1 MKKEKSKCE
10 KCNKDAVIVEDEK
23 YYCALHYC
31 YKHKIPKLSIQINQ
45 RRKRHERT
53 TTNTNI

>member
-1 MKKEKSKCE
+1 MIKCKDCKSKAIIIDDKE
-10 KCNKDAVIVEDEK
+10 

-31 YKHKIPKLSIQINQ
+31 YKHKIPKLSVQINQ
-45 RRKRHERT
+45 RKKRHERT